1 MGFSDNIEA
10 MLGRM
15 TARERRLFGV
25 LGIAVGVVLIGGV
38 AFGVTAFFS
47 SLQDEL
53 DRDRA
58 ALAEM
63 RALAPAYRDLSERKR
78 QMEEAIR
85 NNRSTA
91 RSMVNELLKKQELT
105 GEVPGATGGTLADIV
120 TFEGKT
126 SETPVEPGRGAR
138 KKTPAK
144 GKGKEAGGLVEIEQ
158 SFDFKEVPVG
168 DLLVFLDQAERSKD
182 LIFVTKL
189 EMTRKFNSLSHVRAQ
204 CSVVTY
210 QYQGAAEAPVGP

>member
-1 MGFSDNIEA
+1 MTWSDSIEG

-15 TARERRLFGV
+15 TSRERRLFAILGV
-25 LGIAVGVVLIGGV
+25 AAGVVLIGGIG
-38 AFGVTAFFS
+38 FGVTAFFS
-47 SLQDEL
+47 SLQEEL
-53 DRDRA
+53 DRERA

-63 RALAPAYRDLSERKR
+63 RALAPTYRDLSERKR

-91 RSMVNELLKKQELT
+91 RSMVNELLKKQELS

-126 SETPVEPGRGAR
+126 SETPIEPGRGAR
-138 KKTPAK
+138 KKAPPK
-144 GKGKEAGGLVEIEQ
+144 GKGREAGGLVEIEQ
-158 SFDFKEVPVG
+158 SFDFKEVPVA
-168 DLLVFLDQAERSKD
+168 DLLVFLDQVERSKE

-189 EMTRKFNSLSHVRAQ
+189 EMTRKFNDLSHVRAQ
-204 CSVVTY
+204 CSVATY
-210 QYQGAAEAPVGP
+210 QYQGAETPAGP